1 MTEHKATALLSAY
14 EHVRRT
20 GEAIR
25 KAGRIFGVPESTL
38 RTRLN
43 NPNLFKSRQ
52 GHPRIFSMAEE
63 AQLADPL
70 WLDLAMD
77 TVGGRCLIRQQIW
90 PKKLVLTKSLKR
102 TGIMVLSKDSLTYQ
116 YKSLKNVKC
125 QE

>member
-1 MTEHKATALLSAY
+1 MGT
-14 EHVRRT
+14 RRT

-25 KAGRIFGVPESTL
+25 KAGRMFGVPESTL

-63 AQLADPL
+63 AQLADHCKKWP
-70 WLDLAMD
+70 DLAMD
-77 TVGGRCLIRQQIW
+77 TVGGSCLIWQQIW
-90 PKKLVLTKSLKR
+90 PQKLVLTKSLKR
-102 TGIMVLSKDSLTYQ
+102 TGIMVSSKDSLTYQ